1 MLAVLTQAGVEQ
13 ALVAHEECFL
23 CVCGVLAGLLEMG
36 LLEMG
41 LLKLDLL
48 KLGSLKLG
56 LLKLGLLKLGSL
68 EMGLLEMGL
77 LEMSLLGWGS
87 RFKGDIELS
96 MVRIRLM
103 RR

>member
-41 LLKLDLL
+41 LL
-48 KLGSLKLG
+48 
-56 LLKLGLLKLGSL
+56 
-68 EMGLLEMGL
+68 
-77 LEMSLLGWGS
+77 EMSLLGWGS